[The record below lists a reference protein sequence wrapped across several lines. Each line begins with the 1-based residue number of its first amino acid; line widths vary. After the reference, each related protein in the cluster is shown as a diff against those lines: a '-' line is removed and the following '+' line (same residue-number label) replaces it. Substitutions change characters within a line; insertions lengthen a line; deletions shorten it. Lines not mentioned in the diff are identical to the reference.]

1 MHLRVRSH
9 SSHPTNQSFYYV
21 RVDGEV
27 QAPNFEMIWR
37 DAENK
42 TKVRWR
48 GWADHR
54 RYFPMRQYTAP
65 TQGQDSDLFI
75 EFPELGHQYV
85 YQILSG
91 VGQWYF
97 EFTPVHDSLP
107 TWPAVTV
114 EHGFFSQS
122 KYLVLVNDRVLQGL
136 TNMLECI
143 ANPVANHYWHSVA
156 DADHAHFNVSI
167 ILDMDMT
174 NDRGL
179 SMQYVR
185 IKACKDTR
193 LVDLF
198 NVLCGPQGSD
208 NFYLH
213 KIEHCVKTDT
223 MRLGELQYSKLAARA
238 WDKGLV
244 EAYGASE
251 GTELKL
257 FPLQSSFGQRECYG
271 WLICH
276 PNCQLGEEGQQM
288 ELDTTR
294 AELVSQTEALDPE
307 VLDSEAPD
315 AETLDLEVLNPE
327 ALDTETLDP
336 GALDSEVLDPEILEP
351 EALGAETLD
360 PEAPAWIPAVHKLDP
375 TLPRPKSLPRNLGS
389 RKTPYGHISTRR
401 MSDAW

>member
-1 MHLRVRSH
+1 
-9 SSHPTNQSFYYV
+9 
-21 RVDGEV
+21 
-27 QAPNFEMIWR
+27 
-37 DAENK
+37 
-42 TKVRWR
+42 
-48 GWADHR
+48 
-54 RYFPMRQYTAP
+54 MRQYTTP
-65 TQGQDSDLFI
+65 TQGQEDSDLFI

-97 EFTPVHDSLP
+97 EFTPVRDSSP
-107 TWPAVTV
+107 AWPAVTV
-114 EHGFFSQS
+114 EHGFFSRS

-136 TNMLECI
+136 TSMLECI
-143 ANPVANHYWHSVA
+143 ANPIANHYWHSVA

-185 IKACKDTR
+185 IKACKDTK

-208 NFYLH
+208 DFYLN
-213 KIEHCVKTDT
+213 KIEYCVKTDT
-223 MRLGELQYSKLAARA
+223 MRLGELQYSKLTARA
-238 WDKGLV
+238 RDKGLV

-257 FPLQSSFGQRECYG
+257 FPMQSSFGQRECYG

-294 AELVSQTEALDPE
+294 AELISQTEALD
-307 VLDSEAPD
+307 L
-315 AETLDLEVLNPE
+315 
-327 ALDTETLDP
+327 
-336 GALDSEVLDPEILEP
+336 
-351 EALGAETLD
+351 ETLD
-360 PEAPAWIPAVHKLDP
+360 PEALDPEVFDPEALDPKVLDSETLDPNVLDSETLDLEALVSSPAVHKLGP
-375 TLPRPKSLPRNLGS
+375 TLPRPKSLPWNLGL
-389 RKTPYGHISTRR
+389 RKTLCGHISTRS
-401 MSDAW
+401 M